1 MQVSSNGLFESIFLG
16 GGGLAENLIAEGP
29 LAHSQE

>member
-1 MQVSSNGLFESIFLG
+1 MQVSSNGFFESIFSG
-16 GGGLAENLIAEGP
+16 GGGLAENLIAERP